1 MKTAT
6 TVPAPLAPIG
16 RAEPL
21 TADPSTMQSEGR
33 TVARSRFVAY
43 AELTKPRIALMVLFT
58 VVIGAV
64 LGGGGRVDLLLLV
77 HTVVGTTLVA
87 AGASALNMY
96 LERRADARM
105 RRTENRPLPAKRLLP
120 VEALLFGTALGVG
133 GFAYL
138 WAMLPQAWAALV
150 AAITFVTYVF
160 VYTPLKRVTPLN
172 TLVGAVPGALPPL
185 IGWTAARGSLDVEAA
200 GLFLIVFF
208 WQVPHFLAIAW
219 IHRDDYAR
227 GGFRML
233 PVVDR
238 DGAVTG
244 RNMVVYCLALLP
256 ASLLPTLGGHVGLVY
271 VVGALTLGLAFL
283 VCTLGFLRT
292 ASTPNAR
299 RVLRG
304 SLLYLPAVLA
314 LLLIDGLVQ
323 RF

>member
-1 MKTAT
+1 MKAIT
-6 TVPAPLAPIG
+6 PAPTPIAPLGATALAADLGPEA
-16 RAEPL
+16 R
-21 TADPSTMQSEGR
+21 TAAS
-33 TVARSRFVAY
+33 SRFVAY

-64 LGGGGRVDLLLLV
+64 LATGGQVDPLLLL
-77 HTVVGTTLVA
+77 HTVLGTTLVA

-105 RRTENRPLPAKRLLP
+105 RRTESRPLPAGRLRP
-120 VEALLFGTALGVG
+120 SEALLFGSALGLIG
-133 GFAYL
+133 TAYL
-138 WAMLPQAWAALV
+138 AVMLPHVGAALV
-150 AAITFVTYVF
+150 AAVTFVTYVF

-185 IGWTAARGSLDVEAA
+185 IGWTAARGSLDLEAA

-219 IHRDDYAR
+219 IHREDYAR

-233 PVVDR
+233 PSVDR
-238 DGAVTG
+238 DGSLTG
-244 RNMVVYCLALLP
+244 RNMVLYCLALIP
-256 ASLLPTLGGHVGLVY
+256 ASLLPSLGGQVGLIY
-271 VVGALTLGLAFL
+271 IAGALALGVAFFA
-283 VCTLGFLRT
+283 CTLGFLRAPST
-292 ASTPNAR
+292 AHAR

-314 LLLIDGLVQ
+314 LLLIDSLLR

>member
-1 MKTAT
+1 MKTGAPA
-6 TVPAPLAPIG
+6 VEAPLASLAPG
-16 RAEPL
+16 AARAAAAPRPAE
-21 TADPSTMQSEGR
+21 
-33 TVARSRFVAY
+33 ARSRFVAY

-64 LGGGGRVDLLLLV
+64 LGAGGRVELLPLL
-77 HTVVGTTLVA
+77 HTVLGTTLVA
-87 AGASALNMY
+87 AGASTLNMY

-105 RRTENRPLPAKRLLP
+105 RRTANRPLPAGRLLP
-120 VEALLFGTALGVG
+120 LEALLFGSALGLG
-133 GFAYL
+133 GTAYL
-138 WAMLPQAWAALV
+138 ALLLPHPWAALV

-185 IGWTAARGSLDVEAA
+185 IGWTAMRGSLDVEAA

-208 WQVPHFLAIAW
+208 WQVPHFMAIAW
-219 IHRDDYAR
+219 IHREDYAR

-233 PVVDR
+233 PVVDPR
-238 DGAVTG
+238 GVATG
-244 RNMVVYCLALLP
+244 RNMAVYCLALIP
-256 ASLLPTLGGHVGLVY
+256 ASLLPALGGHVGLIY
-271 VVGALTLGLAFL
+271 AVGALLLGLAFFA
-283 VCTLGFLRT
+283 CTLGFLRSATT
-292 ASTPNAR
+292 ANAR

-314 LLLIDGLVQ
+314 LLLIDGLAQ

>member
-1 MKTAT
+1 MKAVT
-6 TVPAPLAPIG
+6 TVQTPLAPLG
-16 RAEPL
+16 GPL
-21 TADPSTMQSEGR
+21 AADPARFRSEGR
-33 TVARSRFVAY
+33 AAARSRFVAY

-64 LGGGGRVDLLLLV
+64 LATGRRLDLLLLA
-77 HTVVGTTLVA
+77 HTVLGTTLVA

-105 RRTENRPLPAKRLLP
+105 RRTENRPLPAGRLRP
-120 VEALLFGTALGVG
+120 SEALLFGSALGVG
-133 GFAYL
+133 GIAYL
-138 WAMLPQAWAALV
+138 WAVLPQGWAALV
-150 AAITFVTYVF
+150 PAVAFLAYVF

-185 IGWTAARGSLDVEAA
+185 IGWTAARGSLDVEAL

-219 IHRDDYAR
+219 IHREDYAR
-227 GGFRML
+227 GGFLML

-238 DGAVTG
+238 DGSLTG
-244 RNMVVYCLALLP
+244 RNMVLYCLALIP
-256 ASLLPTLGGHVGLVY
+256 ASLLPAAGGDAGPLYVAGALVMGLVFF
-271 VVGALTLGLAFL
+271 AS
-283 VCTLGFLRT
+283 TLGFLRT
-292 ASTPNAR
+292 SSTANAR

>member
-1 MKTAT
+1 MKAVS
-6 TVPAPLAPIG
+6 TVAPLAPLD
-16 RAEPL
+16 RTEPL
-21 TADPSTMQSEGR
+21 APDSSPRGLEGKL
-33 TVARSRFVAY
+33 AERSRFVAY

-64 LGGGGRVDLLLLV
+64 LATGGRVDLLLLA
-77 HTVVGTTLVA
+77 HTVLGTALVA
-87 AGASALNMY
+87 AGASTLNMY

-105 RRTENRPLPAKRLLP
+105 RRTEGRPLPAGRLRP
-120 VEALLFGTALGVG
+120 AEALLFGSALGVG
-133 GFAYL
+133 GTVYL
-138 WAMLPQAWAALV
+138 WAALPQPWAALV
-150 AAITFVTYVF
+150 AAVTFVTYVF

-185 IGWTAARGSLDVEAA
+185 IGWTAAGGTLDIEAA

-219 IHRDDYAR
+219 IHREDYAR
-227 GGFRML
+227 GGFLML

-238 DGAVTG
+238 DGSVTA
-244 RNMVVYCLALLP
+244 RNMAVYCLALVP
-256 ASLLPTLGGHVGLVY
+256 ASLLPALSGRVGLVY
-271 VVGALTLGLAFL
+271 VLVAPLLGLAFFAS
-283 VCTLGFLRT
+283 TLGFLRGATT
-292 ASTPNAR
+292 ASAR

-314 LLLIDGLVQ
+314 LLLIDGLVR

>member
-1 MKTAT
+1 MKAT
-6 TVPAPLAPIG
+6 IAPT
-16 RAEPL
+16 PL
-21 TADPSTMQSEGR
+21 GPLSADLVSLNTDGKAA
-33 TVARSRFVAY
+33 TRSRFVAY

-58 VVIGAV
+58 VIIGAV
-64 LGGGGRVDLLLLV
+64 LASGGRVELLLLV
-77 HTVVGTTLVA
+77 HTVLGTTLVA

-96 LERRADARM
+96 LERRLDARM
-105 RRTENRPLPAKRLLP
+105 RRTEQRPLPAGRLRPL
-120 VEALLFGTALGVG
+120 EALLFGSALGIG
-133 GFAYL
+133 GTAYL
-138 WAMLPQAWAALV
+138 ALLLPQPWAALV
-150 AAITFVTYVF
+150 AAITFIAYVF
-160 VYTPLKRVTPLN
+160 VYTPLKRITPLN

-185 IGWTAARGSLDVEAA
+185 IGWTAARGSLDVEAL

-227 GGFRML
+227 GGFMML

-238 DGAVTG
+238 DGSLTG
-244 RNMVVYCLALLP
+244 RNMVLYCLALIP
-256 ASLLPTLGGHVGLVY
+256 ASLLPAVGGHVGLVY
-271 VVGALTLGLAFL
+271 VVGAALLGVAFFA
-283 VCTLGFLRT
+283 CTLGFLRS
-292 ASTPNAR
+292 ASTANAR

>member
-1 MKTAT
+1 MKAVT
-6 TVPAPLAPIG
+6 TIPM
-16 RAEPL
+16 PL
-21 TADPSTMQSEGR
+21 TPDAAPHEGEGR
-33 TVARSRFVAY
+33 LAAGSRFVAY

-64 LGGGGRVDLLLLV
+64 LATGGRVDLILLA
-77 HTVVGTTLVA
+77 HTVLGTVLVA
-87 AGASALNMY
+87 AGASTLNMY

-105 RRTENRPLPAKRLLP
+105 RRTEGRPLPAGRVRP
-120 VEALLFGTALGVG
+120 RDALLFGSALGIG
-133 GFAYL
+133 GTVYL
-138 WAMLPQAWAALV
+138 GAALPHPWAALV
-150 AAITFVTYVF
+150 AAVTFVTYVF

-185 IGWTAARGSLDVEAA
+185 IGWTAVRGSLDVEAL

-219 IHRDDYAR
+219 IHREDYAR

-233 PVVDR
+233 PVVDP
-238 DGAVTG
+238 DGSATA
-244 RNMVVYCLALLP
+244 RNMVVYCLALVP
-256 ASLLPTLGGHVGLVY
+256 ASLLPALSGRVGLVY
-271 VVGALTLGLAFL
+271 VAAAPVLGLAFFA
-283 VCTLGFLRT
+283 CTLGFLRGATT
-292 ASTPNAR
+292 ANAR